1 MIETKFT
8 LSNLVYFPLMWL
20 LAYLKLDAEMVA
32 VLCALIIIDY
42 SLGFIKSIKFGT
54 FQYKVMISGIVAK
67 VVILIIPISL
77 SFMFIGIQLFDVFG
91 GYVVTVIKLLMIA
104 ETISIL
110 INGMSIYT
118 GEEIEKPDLIN
129 KITHKVRK
137 FIEKLYKILD

>member
-1 MIETKFT
+1 MIETKFA
-8 LSNLVYFPLMWL
+8 LSNIIYVPFMWL

-32 VLCALIIIDY
+32 ILCVLIAIDY
-42 SLGFIKSIKFGT
+42 FLGFIKSLKFRT

-91 GYVVTVIKLLMIA
+91 GYVSTVLKLLIVA

-110 INGMSIYT
+110 LNGMSIYS
-118 GEEIEKPDLIN
+118 GEDIEKPDLIN
-129 KITHKVRK
+129 KLTHKIRK
-137 FIEKLYKILD
+137 FIEKLYKIID